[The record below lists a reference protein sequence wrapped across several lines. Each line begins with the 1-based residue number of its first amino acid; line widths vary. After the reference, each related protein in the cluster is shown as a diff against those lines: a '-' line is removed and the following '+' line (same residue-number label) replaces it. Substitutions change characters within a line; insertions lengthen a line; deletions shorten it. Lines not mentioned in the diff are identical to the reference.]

1 MIKLLLA
8 DDHLVFRE
16 GILSFFENHEEMEVI
31 AQASNG
37 VEVIQEVKKEVPDV
51 IIMDISM
58 PEKDGIET
66 TKQLKAEF
74 PTIKIIMLTM
84 HETQPFIR
92 QLLELGVDGYL
103 LKTTSKTE
111 LLAAVDSVVKGQ
123 RFFGENVQEVFM
135 NSFSAENVV
144 APVQLTKRER
154 EILELICDE
163 LNTNEIAEKLFLS
176 PHTVE
181 THRKNLLSK
190 TGVKNVAGLVK
201 FAITNK
207 IV

>member
-16 GILSFFENHEEMEVI
+16 GILSFFDNHQEMEVI

-37 VEVIQEVKKEVPDV
+37 VEVIQAVKKELPDV

-66 TKQLKAEF
+66 AQELKLEF
-74 PTIKIIMLTM
+74 PALKIIMLTM

-92 QLLELGVDGYL
+92 QLIELGVDGYL

-111 LLAAVDSVVKGQ
+111 LLSAVESVVKGQ
-123 RFFGENVQEVFM
+123 RFFGEDVQEVFM
-135 NSFSAENVV
+135 NSFSAENV
-144 APVQLTKRER
+144 ATPIQLTKREK
-154 EILELICDE
+154 EILQLICE
-163 LNTNEIAEKLFLS
+163 EMNTNEIAEKLFLS
-176 PHTVE
+176 SHTVE

-201 FAITNK
+201 FAINNK